1 MRLHRLSVVCA
12 FLALAPAAAQEP
24 AFDVASIRPTP
35 SQSTQTSEIRPMPNG
50 RFTAT
55 NTTPRSLIL
64 RAYGLVESQLI
75 GAPSWLNTE
84 HYDIDA
90 RTTAPADGPESLMPM
105 VRGLLVERFRLKA
118 HTDAREL
125 AAYALTFARRDRQL
139 GSEIRP
145 TQADCSHATT
155 ISVEEL
161 RAAARDGWPPC
172 GMAYTVSFVTSVP
185 GGNNVKWRIRRSG
198 VTVPALAT
206 FLQTAV
212 DRPIVDQTSLE
223 GRFDVEYSYMPQ
235 PATAGVESVFG
246 PDAPPLFV
254 ALEEQLGLK
263 LEPRRMKVPVLVVDS
278 IERPSEN

>member
-1 MRLHRLSVVCA
+1 
-12 FLALAPAAAQEP
+12 
-24 AFDVASIRPTP
+24 
-35 SQSTQTSEIRPMPNG
+35 
-50 RFTAT
+50 
-55 NTTPRSLIL
+55 
-64 RAYGLVESQLI
+64 
-75 GAPSWLNTE
+75 
-84 HYDIDA
+84 
-90 RTTAPADGPESLMPM
+90 
-105 VRGLLVERFRLKA
+105 
-118 HTDAREL
+118 L